1 MTPSVYTSERPS
13 SPARVGGDLFRAHVA
28 QGAEQLT
35 GLGSARGR
43 QEVGGGDVGDAE
55 VEHLGLAGFIDQDV
69 AGLEVA
75 MNDALVVG
83 VLHRVA
89 HPGQQLEAR
98 RRVETATA
106 GVLVQGHP
114 ADELHGEERLA
125 VFTHPRF
132 IDLGDTGMLEPG
144 QDLCFVAE
152 ALDELG

>member
-1 MTPSVYTSERPS
+1 MTPRVYTSERPS

-43 QEVGGGDVGDAE
+43 QKVGGGDVGDAE

-98 RRVETATA
+98 R
-106 GVLVQGHP
+106 
-114 ADELHGEERLA
+114 
-125 VFTHPRF
+125 PRR
-132 IDLGDTGMLEPG
+132 DRDCGRTRPG
-144 QDLCFVAE
+144 ASR
-152 ALDELG
+152 G